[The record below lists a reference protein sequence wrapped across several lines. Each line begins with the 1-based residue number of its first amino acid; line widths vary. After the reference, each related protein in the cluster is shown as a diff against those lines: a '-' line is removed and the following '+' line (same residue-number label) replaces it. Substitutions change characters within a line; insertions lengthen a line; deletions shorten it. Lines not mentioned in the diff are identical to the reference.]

1 MRHLRTHHR
10 RRGDGARLGHSGS
23 APHLSLS
30 DEQIHAIYRFMYQ
43 CVGNRSEAESLTE
56 RACSEA
62 MRDGR
67 SLAGEHDE
75 QSLDDLLWQVAYRVV
90 SEHLRWFYGS
100 PVAPAG
106 GTSSDEY
113 RGAPALA
120 RDILE
125 RLSAQERAFLS
136 HRFLANA
143 SLDEAA
149 AALGMTRSD
158 AQALQWSAL
167 LQAARILQS
176 ETTTC
181 STC

>member
-1 MRHLRTHHR
+1 MRHLRTQHR
-10 RRGDGARLGHSGS
+10 LTGDGARLEHSRS

-30 DEQIHAIYRFMYQ
+30 DDQIRAIYRFMYQ
-43 CVGNRSEAESLTE
+43 RVGNRSDAESLTE
-56 RACSEA
+56 RACSETL
-62 MRDGR
+62 RDGR
-67 SLAGEHDE
+67 SLADEHDE

-100 PVAPAG
+100 SEAIVAASPGDEQTSAPA
-106 GTSSDEY
+106 
-113 RGAPALA
+113 RA

-149 AALGMTRSD
+149 AALDMAPSD
-158 AQALQWSAL
+158 ALALQWRAL
-167 LQAARILQS
+167 LQAARILQP
-176 ETTTC
+176 ETTC

>member
-10 RRGDGARLGHSGS
+10 LTDGGAGLGHSRS

-30 DEQIHAIYRFMYQ
+30 DEQIRAVYRFMYQ
-43 CVGNRSEAESLTE
+43 RVGNRSDAECLTE
-56 RACSEA
+56 RTCSEA
-62 MRDGR
+62 LRDGR
-67 SLAGEHDE
+67 SLADEHDE
-75 QSLDDLLWQVAYRVV
+75 QSLDDLLWQVAHRVV

-106 GTSSDEY
+106 DTASDDYSDAGTRIRE
-113 RGAPALA
+113 
-120 RDILE
+120 ILE

-149 AALGMTRSD
+149 AALDIARSD
-158 AQALQWSAL
+158 ALALQWRAL
-167 LQAARILQS
+167 LQAARILQP
-176 ETTTC
+176 ETTC

>member
-10 RRGDGARLGHSGS
+10 LTDGGAGLGHSRN
-23 APHLSLS
+23 APQLSLS
-30 DEQIHAIYRFMYQ
+30 DEQIRAVYRFMYQ
-43 CVGNRSEAESLTE
+43 RVGNRSDAESLTE

-62 MRDGR
+62 LRDGS
-67 SLAGEHDE
+67 SLADEHDE

-90 SEHLRWFYGS
+90 SEHLGWFYGS

-106 GTSSDEY
+106 STSSDEY
-113 RGAPALA
+113 SDAGTQVRE
-120 RDILE
+120 ILE

-143 SLDEAA
+143 ALDEAA
-149 AALGMTRSD
+149 AALDMTRSD
-158 AQALQWSAL
+158 ALAMQWRAL
-167 LQAARILQS
+167 LQAGRILQP
-176 ETTTC
+176 ETTC